1 MEDIFSFK
9 GITMRD
15 SGRKYLQRNLKKLD
29 IIKFQSTEGK
39 LYVHSKS
46 LATEQLVILYINTKT
61 ELDQL
66 KKRMV
71 IMILLLSETEKSIKK
86 RLK

>member
-1 MEDIFSFK
+1 MYIQ
-9 GITMRD
+9 G
-15 SGRKYLQRNLKKLD
+15 LW
-29 IIKFQSTEGK
+29 
-39 LYVHSKS
+39 
-46 LATEQLVILYINTKT
+46 QLVILYINTKT

-71 IMILLLSETEKSIKK
+71 IMTLLLSETEKSIKK